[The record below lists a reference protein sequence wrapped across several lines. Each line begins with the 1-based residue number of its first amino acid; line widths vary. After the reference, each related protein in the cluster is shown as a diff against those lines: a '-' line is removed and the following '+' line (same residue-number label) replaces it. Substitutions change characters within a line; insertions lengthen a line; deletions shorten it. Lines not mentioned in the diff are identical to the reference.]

1 MENTT
6 TLPVFDTTAPYH
18 IKREYYRDGFSAF
31 QKKFVMKRNYVM
43 MALFFILLVSFV
55 VSAVADP
62 SNKTAYF
69 LMMICLAAVFML
81 WYNPRKQRRMVLD
94 AVQEL
99 EFEQFTACND
109 GRDPNPAGRGR
120 NRADPRIPNPLGD
133 CLCAGVRGILS
144 GLRWKEDVLRAA
156 EISTGAVRRST
167 AGAVSRG
174 SVTVSRETWT
184 ASGDMSAD
192 TAQLVPEPLLQS
204 NPSVSASHCQLPFQ
218 GSQIM
223 QHCLMFHVKHKPIRQ
238 NTPKGKRR
246 FCRRDRN
253 IE

>member
-1 MENTT
+1 
-6 TLPVFDTTAPYH
+6 
-18 IKREYYRDGFSAF
+18 
-31 QKKFVMKRNYVM
+31 
-43 MALFFILLVSFV
+43 
-55 VSAVADP
+55 
-62 SNKTAYF
+62 
-69 LMMICLAAVFML
+69 MMICLAAIFML

-109 GRDPNPAGRGR
+109 GKVLRIRIQQSEDETEQIPES
-120 NRADPRIPNPLGD
+120 RIPLATAYVQEFEEFYLVCDGKKMF
-133 CLCAGVRGILS
+133 V
-144 GLRWKEDVLRAA
+144 RAA

-192 TAQLVPEPLLQS
+192 TAQLVPEPFLQS
-204 NPSVSASHCQLPFQ
+204 NPAVSASHCQLPFQ

-223 QHCLMFHVKHKPIRQ
+223 QHCLMF
-238 NTPKGKRR
+238 T
-246 FCRRDRN
+246 
-253 IE
+253 

>member
-18 IKREYYRDGFSAF
+18 IKREYYRDGFAAF
-31 QKKFVMKRNYVM
+31 QKKFVMKRTYVM

-69 LMMICLAAVFML
+69 LMMICLAAIFML

-109 GRDPNPAGRGR
+109 GKVLRIRIRQGEDETEQIPES
-120 NRADPRIPNPLGD
+120 RIPLATAYVQEFEEFYLVCDG
-133 CLCAGVRGILS
+133 
-144 GLRWKEDVLRAA
+144 KKMFYVLPKSALEQSA
-156 EISTGAVRRST
+156 EALP
-167 AGAVSRG
+167 
-174 SVTVSRETWT
+174 EQ
-184 ASGDMSAD
+184 SAEE
-192 TAQLVPEPLLQS
+192 A
-204 NPSVSASHCQLPFQ
+204 
-218 GSQIM
+218 
-223 QHCLMFHVKHKPIRQ
+223 
-238 NTPKGKRR
+238 
-246 FCRRDRN
+246 
-253 IE
+253 

>member
-18 IKREYYRDGFSAF
+18 IKREYYRDGFAAF

-69 LMMICLAAVFML
+69 LMMICLAAIFML

-99 EFEQFTACND
+99 E
-109 GRDPNPAGRGR
+109 
-120 NRADPRIPNPLGD
+120 
-133 CLCAGVRGILS
+133 S
-144 GLRWKEDVLRAA
+144 
-156 EISTGAVRRST
+156 
-167 AGAVSRG
+167 
-174 SVTVSRETWT
+174 
-184 ASGDMSAD
+184 
-192 TAQLVPEPLLQS
+192 
-204 NPSVSASHCQLPFQ
+204 SVS
-218 GSQIM
+218 QIRLESTFTV
-223 QHCLMFHVKHKPIRQ
+223 QSRALLSAVAVQRSKSCVHSWKKC
-238 NTPKGKRR
+238 
-246 FCRRDRN
+246 
-253 IE
+253 

>member
-18 IKREYYRDGFSAF
+18 INREYYRDGFAAF

-69 LMMICLAAVFML
+69 LMMICLAAIFML

-109 GRDPNPAGRGR
+109 GKVLRIRIQQGEDETEQIPES
-120 NRADPRIPNPLGD
+120 RIPLATAYVQEFEEFYLVCDG
-133 CLCAGVRGILS
+133 
-144 GLRWKEDVLRAA
+144 KKMFYVLPKSALEQSA
-156 EISTGAVRRST
+156 EALP
-167 AGAVSRG
+167 
-174 SVTVSRETWT
+174 EQ
-184 ASGDMSAD
+184 SAEE
-192 TAQLVPEPLLQS
+192 A
-204 NPSVSASHCQLPFQ
+204 
-218 GSQIM
+218 
-223 QHCLMFHVKHKPIRQ
+223 
-238 NTPKGKRR
+238 
-246 FCRRDRN
+246 
-253 IE
+253 

>member
-18 IKREYYRDGFSAF
+18 IKREYYRDGFAAF
-31 QKKFVMKRNYVM
+31 QKKFVMKRSYVM

-69 LMMICLAAVFML
+69 LMMICLAAIFML

-109 GRDPNPAGRGR
+109 G
-120 NRADPRIPNPLGD
+120 
-133 CLCAGVRGILS
+133 
-144 GLRWKEDVLRAA
+144 KVLRIRIQQGEDETEQIPESRISLATAYVQEFEEFYLVCDGKKMFYVLPKSALEQSA
-156 EISTGAVRRST
+156 EALP
-167 AGAVSRG
+167 
-174 SVTVSRETWT
+174 EQ
-184 ASGDMSAD
+184 SAEE
-192 TAQLVPEPLLQS
+192 A
-204 NPSVSASHCQLPFQ
+204 
-218 GSQIM
+218 
-223 QHCLMFHVKHKPIRQ
+223 
-238 NTPKGKRR
+238 
-246 FCRRDRN
+246 
-253 IE
+253 

>member
-18 IKREYYRDGFSAF
+18 IKREYYRDGFAAF

-69 LMMICLAAVFML
+69 LMMICLAAIFML

-109 GRDPNPAGRGR
+109 GKVLRIRIQQGEDETEQIPESRIPWRLPMCRSSRNSIWSATARRCSMCCR
-120 NRADPRIPNPLGD
+120 NRHWSSPPKHCRISQQRKRD
-133 CLCAGVRGILS
+133 CF
-144 GLRWKEDVLRAA
+144 
-156 EISTGAVRRST
+156 T
-167 AGAVSRG
+167 
-174 SVTVSRETWT
+174 
-184 ASGDMSAD
+184 
-192 TAQLVPEPLLQS
+192 
-204 NPSVSASHCQLPFQ
+204 
-218 GSQIM
+218 
-223 QHCLMFHVKHKPIRQ
+223 
-238 NTPKGKRR
+238 
-246 FCRRDRN
+246 
-253 IE
+253 

>member
-18 IKREYYRDGFSAF
+18 IKREYYRDGFAAF
-31 QKKFVMKRNYVM
+31 QKKFVMKRSYVM

-69 LMMICLAAVFML
+69 LMMICLAAIFML

-109 GRDPNPAGRGR
+109 GKVLRIRIRQGEDETEQIPES
-120 NRADPRIPNPLGD
+120 RIPLATAYVQEFEEFYLVCDG
-133 CLCAGVRGILS
+133 
-144 GLRWKEDVLRAA
+144 KKMFYVLPKSALEQSA
-156 EISTGAVRRST
+156 EALP
-167 AGAVSRG
+167 
-174 SVTVSRETWT
+174 EQ
-184 ASGDMSAD
+184 SAEE
-192 TAQLVPEPLLQS
+192 A
-204 NPSVSASHCQLPFQ
+204 
-218 GSQIM
+218 
-223 QHCLMFHVKHKPIRQ
+223 
-238 NTPKGKRR
+238 
-246 FCRRDRN
+246 
-253 IE
+253 

>member
-18 IKREYYRDGFSAF
+18 IKREYYRDGFAAF
-31 QKKFVMKRNYVM
+31 QKKFVMKRSYVM

-69 LMMICLAAVFML
+69 LMMICLAAIFML

-109 GRDPNPAGRGR
+109 EQIPES
-120 NRADPRIPNPLGD
+120 RIPLATAYVQEFEEFYLVCDG
-133 CLCAGVRGILS
+133 
-144 GLRWKEDVLRAA
+144 KKMFYVLPKSALEQSA
-156 EISTGAVRRST
+156 EALP
-167 AGAVSRG
+167 
-174 SVTVSRETWT
+174 EQ
-184 ASGDMSAD
+184 SAEE
-192 TAQLVPEPLLQS
+192 A
-204 NPSVSASHCQLPFQ
+204 
-218 GSQIM
+218 
-223 QHCLMFHVKHKPIRQ
+223 
-238 NTPKGKRR
+238 
-246 FCRRDRN
+246 
-253 IE
+253 

>member
-18 IKREYYRDGFSAF
+18 IKREYYRDGFAAF
-31 QKKFVMKRNYVM
+31 QKKFVMKRSYVM

-69 LMMICLAAVFML
+69 LMMICLAAIFML

-109 GRDPNPAGRGR
+109 GRVLRIRIRQGEDETEQIPES
-120 NRADPRIPNPLGD
+120 RIPLATAYVQEFEEFYLVCDG
-133 CLCAGVRGILS
+133 
-144 GLRWKEDVLRAA
+144 KKMFYVLPKSALEQSA
-156 EISTGAVRRST
+156 EALP
-167 AGAVSRG
+167 
-174 SVTVSRETWT
+174 EQ
-184 ASGDMSAD
+184 SAEE
-192 TAQLVPEPLLQS
+192 A
-204 NPSVSASHCQLPFQ
+204 
-218 GSQIM
+218 
-223 QHCLMFHVKHKPIRQ
+223 
-238 NTPKGKRR
+238 
-246 FCRRDRN
+246 
-253 IE
+253 

>member
-18 IKREYYRDGFSAF
+18 IKREYYRDGFAAF

-69 LMMICLAAVFML
+69 LMMICLAAIFML

-99 EFEQFTACND
+99 EFEQFTA
-109 GRDPNPAGRGR
+109 
-120 NRADPRIPNPLGD
+120 
-133 CLCAGVRGILS
+133 
-144 GLRWKEDVLRAA
+144 
-156 EISTGAVRRST
+156 
-167 AGAVSRG
+167 
-174 SVTVSRETWT
+174 
-184 ASGDMSAD
+184 
-192 TAQLVPEPLLQS
+192 
-204 NPSVSASHCQLPFQ
+204 
-218 GSQIM
+218 
-223 QHCLMFHVKHKPIRQ
+223 
-238 NTPKGKRR
+238 
-246 FCRRDRN
+246 
-253 IE
+253 

>member
-18 IKREYYRDGFSAF
+18 IKREYYRDGFAAF
-31 QKKFVMKRNYVM
+31 QKKFVMKRSYVM

-69 LMMICLAAVFML
+69 LMMICLAAIFML

-109 GRDPNPAGRGR
+109 GKVLRIRIRQGEDETEQIPES
-120 NRADPRIPNPLGD
+120 RIPLATAYVQEFEEFYLVCDG
-133 CLCAGVRGILS
+133 
-144 GLRWKEDVLRAA
+144 KKMFYVLPKSALEQSA
-156 EISTGAVRRST
+156 EALP
-167 AGAVSRG
+167 
-174 SVTVSRETWT
+174 
-184 ASGDMSAD
+184 DQSAEE
-192 TAQLVPEPLLQS
+192 A
-204 NPSVSASHCQLPFQ
+204 
-218 GSQIM
+218 
-223 QHCLMFHVKHKPIRQ
+223 
-238 NTPKGKRR
+238 
-246 FCRRDRN
+246 
-253 IE
+253 

>member
-18 IKREYYRDGFSAF
+18 IKREYYRDGFAAF
-31 QKKFVMKRNYVM
+31 QKKFVMKRSYVM

-69 LMMICLAAVFML
+69 LMMICLAAIFML

-109 GRDPNPAGRGR
+109 GKVLRIRIRQGEDETEQIPES
-120 NRADPRIPNPLGD
+120 RIPMATAYVQEFEEFYLVCDG
-133 CLCAGVRGILS
+133 
-144 GLRWKEDVLRAA
+144 KKMFYVLPKSALEQSA
-156 EISTGAVRRST
+156 EALP
-167 AGAVSRG
+167 
-174 SVTVSRETWT
+174 EQ
-184 ASGDMSAD
+184 SAEE
-192 TAQLVPEPLLQS
+192 A
-204 NPSVSASHCQLPFQ
+204 
-218 GSQIM
+218 
-223 QHCLMFHVKHKPIRQ
+223 
-238 NTPKGKRR
+238 
-246 FCRRDRN
+246 
-253 IE
+253 

>member
-18 IKREYYRDGFSAF
+18 IKREYYRDGFAAF
-31 QKKFVMKRNYVM
+31 QKKFVMKRSYVM

-69 LMMICLAAVFML
+69 LMMICLAAIFML

-109 GRDPNPAGRGR
+109 G
-120 NRADPRIPNPLGD
+120 
-133 CLCAGVRGILS
+133 
-144 GLRWKEDVLRAA
+144 KVLRIRIQQSEDETEQIPESRILLATAYVQEFEEFYLVCDGKKMFYVLPKSALEQSA
-156 EISTGAVRRST
+156 EALP
-167 AGAVSRG
+167 
-174 SVTVSRETWT
+174 EQ
-184 ASGDMSAD
+184 SAEE
-192 TAQLVPEPLLQS
+192 A
-204 NPSVSASHCQLPFQ
+204 
-218 GSQIM
+218 
-223 QHCLMFHVKHKPIRQ
+223 
-238 NTPKGKRR
+238 
-246 FCRRDRN
+246 
-253 IE
+253 

>member
-18 IKREYYRDGFSAF
+18 IKREYYRDGFAAF

-69 LMMICLAAVFML
+69 LMMICLAAIFML

-109 GRDPNPAGRGR
+109 GKVLRIRIQQSEDETEQIPES
-120 NRADPRIPNPLGD
+120 RIPLATAYVQEFEEFYLVCDGKKMFYVLPKSALEQSAESLPVQSAFEA
-133 CLCAGVRGILS
+133 CL
-144 GLRWKEDVLRAA
+144 
-156 EISTGAVRRST
+156 
-167 AGAVSRG
+167 
-174 SVTVSRETWT
+174 
-184 ASGDMSAD
+184 
-192 TAQLVPEPLLQS
+192 
-204 NPSVSASHCQLPFQ
+204 FQ
-218 GSQIM
+218 
-223 QHCLMFHVKHKPIRQ
+223 VKHKAMLYDSAPL
-238 NTPKGKRR
+238 KRELAVR
-246 FCRRDRN
+246 STD
-253 IE
+253 